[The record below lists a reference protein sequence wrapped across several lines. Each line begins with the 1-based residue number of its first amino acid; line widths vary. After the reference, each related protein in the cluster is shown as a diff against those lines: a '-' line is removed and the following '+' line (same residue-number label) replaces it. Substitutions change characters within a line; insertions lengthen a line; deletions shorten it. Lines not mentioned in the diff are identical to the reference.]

1 VLYFLMQ
8 EKIKRN
14 HNFIIF
20 MLKILENFDE
30 VTNLEVFFLN
40 NLSFDKNKPI
50 DFVGIGRLCIDLNAN
65 EINRPMEETMTFTKY
80 LGGSPANIAVGMAV
94 LGMKTG
100 FIGRVAD
107 DQMGRFITK
116 YLEDRGTDTS
126 GVVVDKSGS
135 VTGLAFTEIK
145 SPTDCSIL
153 MYRDNVAD
161 LKLEP
166 KDVKEEYIK
175 QAKALL
181 ISGTALSKS
190 PSREAVFLAL
200 DYARKNDVVVLFDI
214 DYRPYTWVSE
224 EETAIYYNL
233 AAEKCDVIIGTREE
247 FDMMEALTNPGNKDD
262 YVTAKK
268 WFDYNAK
275 IVVIKHGKEGSI
287 AYTKEG
293 ETFTGRIFPAKVVKT
308 FGAGDSYASAFIY
321 GLMQGWEVD
330 KCMEFGSA
338 SASIVISSHS
348 CSDAMPTAEQI
359 KLYIE
364 QNEKK

>member
-1 VLYFLMQ
+1 M
-8 EKIKRN
+8 
-14 HNFIIF
+14 
-20 MLKILENFDE
+20 
-30 VTNLEVFFLN
+30 N
-40 NLSFDKNKPI
+40 NLSFESQKTM
-50 DFVGIGRLCIDLNAN
+50 DFIALGRLAIDLNAN
-65 EINRPMEETMTFTKY
+65 EINKPMEETMTFTKY
-80 LGGSPANIAVGMAV
+80 LGGSPANIAVGMSK

-107 DQMGRFITK
+107 DQMGRFIAS
-116 YLEDRGTDTS
+116 YLDKTGIDS
-126 GVVVDKSGS
+126 SNVVIDKSGS
-135 VTGLAFTEIK
+135 KTGLAFTEIK

-166 KDVKEEYIK
+166 KDIKEEYIK
-175 QAKALL
+175 GAKALL

-190 PSREAVFLAL
+190 PSREATFVAL
-200 DYARKNDVVVLFDI
+200 DYARKHNLVIFFDI

-224 EETAIYYNL
+224 EETAVYYNL

-247 FDMMEALTNPGNKDD
+247 FDMMEALTNPGNSDD
-262 YVTAKK
+262 YVTANK

-275 IVVIKHGKEGSI
+275 IVVIKHGKDGSI
-287 AYTKEG
+287 AYNKEG
-293 ETFTGRIFPAKVVKT
+293 ETFKGTIFPAKVVKT

-321 GLMQGWEVD
+321 GLMQGWDID
-330 KCMEFGSA
+330 KAMEFGSA

-364 QNEKK
+364 KSR